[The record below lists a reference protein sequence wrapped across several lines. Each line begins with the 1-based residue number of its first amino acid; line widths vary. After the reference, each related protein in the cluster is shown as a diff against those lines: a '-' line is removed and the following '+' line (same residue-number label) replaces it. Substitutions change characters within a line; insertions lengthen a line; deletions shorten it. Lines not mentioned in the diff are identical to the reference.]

1 MARSA
6 GDEADDRLAEE
17 AAGWVARLQSADA
30 TDQDRRAF
38 ALWLQRDPAHQPAY
52 DDFKVLWAEL
62 KDVPIPSGRLKKLK
76 ASRRAAVGNV
86 LALGVIAVL
95 GTALYRMGFVD
106 RLRADHYTAVGEIRS
121 VTLADGSRVDLNTD
135 TAIIVRYTPEE
146 RRIDLIRGEAF
157 FDVAAN
163 AQRPF
168 VVHGGA
174 LDAMAL
180 GTRYAVQGPSAAAPA
195 GVQVES
201 GRVGVT
207 GAGGRV
213 VLGAGEAARLGDQGR
228 LVVTRADTASS
239 TAWRGGKLV
248 FSGEPLRQVLA
259 TLELYRHGRII
270 VLDAAAAEQRVSGI
284 FDLNDT
290 DQALQVLEDSLP
302 VAVTRLTGMMVVV
315 RSR

>member
-1 MARSA
+1 MATEA
-6 GDEADDRLAEE
+6 GDEAGDRLAEE

-38 ALWLQRDPAHQPAY
+38 ERWLRRDPAHQQAY
-52 DDFKVLWAEL
+52 DEFKALWSEL
-62 KDVPIPSGRLKKLK
+62 KDVPIPSGRLKKLRS
-76 ASRRAAVGNV
+76 SRRTMIGNV

-95 GTALYRMGFVD
+95 GTTLHRMGFID
-106 RLRADHYTAVGEIRS
+106 RLRADHFTAVGEIRS

-135 TAIIVRYTPEE
+135 SAIIVRYTPAE

-163 AQRPF
+163 AERPF
-168 VVHGGA
+168 VVHGSV
-174 LDAMAL
+174 LDATAL
-180 GTRYAVQGPSAAAPA
+180 GTRYAVQGPSATGTA

-201 GRVGVT
+201 GQVGVT

-213 VLGAGEAARLGDQGR
+213 VLGAGEAARLTDQGR
-228 LVVTRADTASS
+228 LVVTHADTANS

-259 TLELYRHGRII
+259 TLERYRHGRIV

-302 VAVTRLTGMMVVV
+302 VTVTHLTGMIVVV